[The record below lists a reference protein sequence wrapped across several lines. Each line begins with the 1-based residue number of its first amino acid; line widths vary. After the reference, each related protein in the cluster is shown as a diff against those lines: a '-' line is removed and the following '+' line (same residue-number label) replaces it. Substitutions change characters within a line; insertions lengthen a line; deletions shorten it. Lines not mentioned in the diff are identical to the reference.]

1 MRTRHW
7 RRWNFFGL
15 MDLRKPALTPALSP
29 GEREKVGQRSSSRT
43 RWIALRLNAVL
54 PLPGGEGR
62 GEGGRPNSSWPT
74 RLLQSLSLVIA
85 LSVLAGCGQHEEA
98 ADGGDKLAVEPGHSF
113 KEGRGVFLT
122 DEMIRTLGVQTGE
135 PQEQMLASLL
145 EATARVYA
153 PGRATA
159 LLETTQAVALVSGG
173 AVTIGAPLHTTGT
186 LARLDRQME
195 KALGQIEALIE
206 FDASTHPLP
215 PGRVVPV
222 AFVTGPARTQ
232 LVIPT
237 TSLLATGAGDFVFV
251 ANGGHFL
258 RSRIR
263 PGAQGEGW
271 TVIADGL
278 LAGDVIVTNGVAALW
293 CLELQATKAG
303 AACCP
308 APMK

>member
-1 MRTRHW
+1 MRTR
-7 RRWNFFGL
+7 F
-15 MDLRKPALTPALSP
+15 
-29 GEREKVGQRSSSRT
+29 
-43 RWIALRLNAVL
+43 
-54 PLPGGEGR
+54 
-62 GEGGRPNSSWPT
+62 
-74 RLLQSLSLVIA
+74 LQSLGLAVA
-85 LSVLAGCGQHEEA
+85 LSVLAGCGQHHEA
-98 ADGGDKLAVEPGHSF
+98 AESSGEKSAAEPGHSF
-113 KEGRGVFLT
+113 KEGRGIFLT
-122 DEMIRTLGVQTGE
+122 DETARTLGIQTAE
-135 PQEQMLASLL
+135 TQEQMLASHL
-145 EATARVYA
+145 EVIARVYA

-173 AVTIGAPLHTTGT
+173 AVNIGAPLHTTGT

-206 FDASTHPLP
+206 FDASAHPLQ
-215 PGRVVPV
+215 PGTVVPV
-222 AFVTGPARTQ
+222 ALVTGPARTQ
-232 LVIPT
+232 LVVPT
-237 TSLLATGAGDFVFV
+237 TSLLPTGAGDFVFV

-258 RSRIR
+258 RSRVR